1 MKRCSVCSRKF
12 EDSNTFCP
20 YDGRELVSL
29 LTQDIIGRLIDNKY
43 LIENKIARGGTGT
56 VYKAMHVQLNVSVA
70 VKVLH
75 TERMSD
81 ALAVERFRREAYA
94 AMQVRHPNA
103 IAVFD
108 FGVTTDNLVYV
119 VMELLRGMSLRQKLK
134 QMCYVSLLD
143 VNSIIQQISAAVA
156 IAHKR
161 KIVHRDLKP
170 ENVFIHN
177 DGDEEIVKV
186 VDFGLAK
193 LRGFI
198 DDVESPALTRDGL
211 VIGTPL
217 YMSPEQSRGRSVD
230 KRSDIYSLGVMLYEM
245 LTGTLPFRGSSLSEI
260 AIKHATEKPR
270 PVYEIRPVLPAVINA
285 VVMHALEKVPKN
297 RPSTVTEWAA
307 SLHAAVKAVTEG
319 QFRDLFIN
327 ASDEDL
333 EAAILLTGEM
343 DQLRIS
349 SPGIGEAIDL
359 GNETGSHH
367 FQKNKQ
373 TNFPNNQAQMETPF
387 QRGMPIQTEGLINS
401 SSAMTLGQMSLDDPT
416 LDANSTFMEESKTYP
431 QIPQE
436 DLPMYIFTSAQD
448 SMMVLQAVM
457 THLAAQHPLNEDLLK
472 VIEKNIKDMQMLVKQ
487 AKNLVTK

>member
-1 MKRCSVCSRKF
+1 MKRCAVCNRKF
-12 EDSNTFCP
+12 EDTNTFCP
-20 YDGRELVSL
+20 YDGQELVAL

-43 LIENKIARGGTGT
+43 LIESKIARGGTGT
-56 VYKAMHVQLNVSVA
+56 VYKALHVQLNVSVA

-75 TERMSD
+75 NERMND

-143 VNSIIQQISAAVA
+143 VDSVIQQICAAVA
-156 IAHKR
+156 VAHKR

-198 DDVESPALTRDGL
+198 DDTDSPALTRDGL

-217 YMSPEQSRGRSVD
+217 YMSPEQSRGRPVD

-245 LTGTLPFRGSSLSEI
+245 LTGTLPFRGASLSEI
-260 AIKHATEKPR
+260 AIKHATEKPK
-270 PVYEIRPVLPAVINA
+270 PVYEIRPSLPAVINA

-297 RPSTVTEWAA
+297 RPNSITEWSK
-307 SLHAAVKAVTEG
+307 SLHVAVKAVTEG
-319 QFRDLFIN
+319 QFRDLFLN

-343 DQLRIS
+343 AQLGIGNT
-349 SPGIGEAIDL
+349 SPGDNL
-359 GNETGSHH
+359 DFGNDTGNFNFPKTSQSSKTS
-367 FQKNKQ
+367 QKN
-373 TNFPNNQAQMETPF
+373 N
-387 QRGMPIQTEGLINS
+387 PISTDNLLNS
-401 SSAMTLGQMSLDDPT
+401 SSAITLGQMSLNDAT
-416 LDANSTFMEESKTYP
+416 LDGNTTFMEESKT
-431 QIPQE
+431 QE
-436 DLPMYIFTSAQD
+436 VPHEELPIYLFNSAQE
-448 SMMVLQAVM
+448 SIIALQTFMAE
-457 THLAAQHPLNEDLLK
+457 LAANNPLDESMIKML
-472 VIEKNIKDMQMLVKQ
+472 EKNIKNMYGVLRQ
-487 AKNLVTK
+487 AKNLVAK

>member
-1 MKRCSVCSRKF
+1 MKRCSVCNRKF
-12 EDSNTFCP
+12 EESNTFCP
-20 YDGRELVSL
+20 YDGRELVAILS
-29 LTQDIIGRLIDNKY
+29 QDIIGRLIDNKY
-43 LIENKIARGGTGT
+43 LIESKIARGGTGT
-56 VYKAMHVQLNVSVA
+56 VYRAMHVQLNVPVA

-75 TERMSD
+75 NERISD

-143 VNSIIQQISAAVA
+143 VDSVIQQISAAVA

-170 ENVFIHN
+170 ENVFLHK

-193 LRGFI
+193 LREFV
-198 DDVESPALTRDGL
+198 DEQDSPALTRDGL

-260 AIKHATEKPR
+260 AIKHATEKPK

-297 RPSTVTEWAA
+297 RPSNVTEWAM

-319 QFRDLFIN
+319 QFRDLFLN

-343 DQLRIS
+343 DKL
-349 SPGIGEAIDL
+349 GMGNIGENLDF
-359 GNETGSHH
+359 GNDTGD
-367 FQKNKQ
+367 FRPIKNSPISKVS
-373 TNFPNNQAQMETPF
+373 P
-387 QRGMPIQTEGLINS
+387 PIQKSSINTNDLLNS
-401 SSAMTLGQMSLDDPT
+401 SSAMTLGQFSLDGVT
-416 LDANSTFMEESKTYP
+416 LDGENASFTEENKAKVVSP
-431 QIPQE
+431 E
-436 DLPMYIFTSAQD
+436 ELPIHLFTSAQN
-448 SMMVLQAVM
+448 SIMALQNIMVQ
-457 THLAAQHPLNEDLLK
+457 LAANNPLDEDLLK
-472 VIEKNIKDMQMLVKQ
+472 GIEKNIKDMQLLVKQ
-487 AKNLVTK
+487 AKNLVAK